1 MRNRNP
7 FVHYGSPLL
16 ASLVAVAT
24 IAAFVL
30 GLGGEEFRKGYAT
43 LVVVHAIYI
52 TLIAYLIWLVFD
64 VRTRR
69 FKPPEVARLIQEDM
83 TLLCRPV
90 EWLGMGT
97 IVTVYYRDGDYE
109 RLVGSAE
116 VVNIQQNGFL
126 QVQFSSNFANQADK
140 ERASEVLSKI
150 DKDSFV
156 IKPGGFKG
164 EWL

>member
-1 MRNRNP
+1 MRNKNL

-16 ASLVAVAT
+16 GSLLAVAT
-24 IAAFVL
+24 IAAFIL

-43 LVVVHAIYI
+43 LVLVHAVYI
-52 TLIAYLIWLVFD
+52 TFIAFLVWLVFD

-69 FKPPEVARLIQEDM
+69 FRPPVVARVVHEDLM
-83 TLLCRPV
+83 LLCRPV
-90 EWLGMGT
+90 QWLGIGAA
-97 IVTVYYRDGDYE
+97 VSVYYRDGDYE

-116 VVNIQQNGFL
+116 VVNIQQNGFP
-126 QVQFSSNFANQADK
+126 QVQFTNDFTTQTDR
-140 ERASEVLSKI
+140 ERASEELSKI

-156 IKPGGFKG
+156 IKPSGFKS